1 MAEEFD
7 QQVYDDLIAQGKSER
22 VAKAK
27 AKAAA
32 VRKQKQEQAA
42 EQDEHDPDRRRGGH
56 GGLVGRPGHRASN
69 GARPV

>member
-27 AKAAA
+27 AKAAY
-32 VRKQKQEQAA
+32 VRREKARLRQQRGDAA
-42 EQDEHDPDRRRGGH
+42 GGGDGGDPDEETG
-56 GGLVGRPGHRASN
+56 S
-69 GARPV
+69 